1 MSSLAGKYRR
11 YLVLPLTHVG
21 QAEEE
26 QKQSTETPR
35 TAVIDSIKNSA
46 RTAIQASHQVHYNP
60 EGTIDSSGLTQPEYD
75 RLINNTVLGISS
87 GLFSQPKVAIFIT
100 NSMKFVDIID
110 LSETH
115 IRFLTEQ
122 LNNYLEDTDQSESNF
137 RVGLV
142 IHTTE
147 TVHTCYLECAVVTD
161 PEAEN
166 GTDDFGQ
173 PVAYPY
179 TLAKILFGYV
189 PMTNK
194 YLQYK
199 LEGYYPIQ
207 IVLSSLAVQFKRQGD
222 GSLQYSVT
230 ATIHPQENKRA
241 TM

>member
-1 MSSLAGKYRR
+1 MSSLAGKYSR

-60 EGTIDSSGLTQPEYD
+60 EGTIDSSGLTQPEYE

-87 GLFSQPKVAIFIT
+87 SLFTQPKVAMFIT
-100 NSMKFVDIID
+100 NSMKFIDIID

-115 IRFLTEQ
+115 VRFITEQ
-122 LNNYLEDTDQSESNF
+122 LNDYLEDTGQTESNF
-137 RVGLV
+137 RIGLV

-147 TVHTCYLECAVVTD
+147 TVHTCYLECAVVAD

-166 GTDDFGQ
+166 GTDEDNQ
-173 PVAYPY
+173 PVSYPY
-179 TLAKILFGYV
+179 SLAKIVFGYV
-189 PMTNK
+189 PVTNK

-207 IVLSSLAVQFKRQGD
+207 VILSSLSVQFKRQSD